1 MPSLRRTVWAVLCAF
16 SCGAAAQDGG
26 WGACPREALTRM
38 FEASAEY
45 AEVADIAAIEREVLR
60 LCNLRQ
66 GLINK
71 IVEGEARL
79 AELRGQET
87 PTGSGTGAVEAVPL
101 ARATES
107 APAKKVAPV
116 AAVVEEEEEAEEEAP
131 PAEPVVVEVARAA
144 APPLRWT
151 SVYGSAG
158 EWIAGVSDGE
168 RVWFVRAGDAL
179 PSGERV
185 VDVRVRPPGVT
196 VRREGTRWQLP
207 GPGT

>member
-1 MPSLRRTVWAVLCAF
+1 MLWSVRRGVWAVLCAL
-16 SCGAAAQDGG
+16 SCSATAQDGG
-26 WGACPREALTRM
+26 WGACPRDALTRM

-60 LCNLRQ
+60 LCNVRQ
-66 GLINK
+66 GLINQ

-79 AELRGQET
+79 AELRGQAI
-87 PTGSGTGAVEAVPL
+87 PTGSGTGAVVPL
-101 ARATES
+101 ARDMES
-107 APAKKVAPV
+107 APAKKAEPV
-116 AAVVEEEEEAEEEAP
+116 AAVVEEEPEAEEVP
-131 PAEPVVVEVARAA
+131 PAESMVVEVVQAA

-168 RVWFVRAGDAL
+168 RVWFVRPGDAL

-196 VRREGTRWQLP
+196 VRRDGTPWQLP
-207 GPGT
+207 GPDA

>member
-1 MPSLRRTVWAVLCAF
+1 MLRVRPGVGAVLCAL
-16 SCGAAAQDGG
+16 SCSATAQDGG
-26 WGACPREALTRM
+26 WGACPRDALTRM

-60 LCNLRQ
+60 LCNVRQ
-66 GLINK
+66 GLINQ

-79 AELRGQET
+79 AELRGHGT
-87 PTGSGTGAVEAVPL
+87 PTGSGTGAVVPVPL
-101 ARATES
+101 TRDMES
-107 APAKKVAPV
+107 APAKKAEPV
-116 AAVVEEEEEAEEEAP
+116 AAVVEEEPEAEEVS
-131 PAEPVVVEVARAA
+131 PAEPIVVEVVQAV

-168 RVWFVRAGDAL
+168 QEWFVRPGDAL
-179 PSGERV
+179 PSGEQV
-185 VDVRVRPPGVT
+185 MEVRVHPPGVT
-196 VRREGTRWQLP
+196 VDRAGTRWQLP